1 MQKRCCLYP
10 NFYTPLCG
18 TGLKR
23 TDFPVVDPYFFFIG
37 VPGLKW
43 CDLEQ
48 CVKWM
53 VPFAMSIRE
62 VGSSALRT
70 FKGIAADDMHNI
82 QTHVA
87 YLEWLVSFSFCCFKI
102 CCAPICKLSLHPKP

>member
-1 MQKRCCLYP
+1 MYITKCKLQICI
-10 NFYTPLCG
+10 
-18 TGLKR
+18 
-23 TDFPVVDPYFFFIG
+23 YF

-43 CDLEQ
+43 CDLEE
-48 CVKWM
+48 CVRWM

-62 VGSSALRT
+62 AGSSALKT

-87 YLEWLVSFSFCCFKI
+87 YLEWLVSFYI
-102 CCAPICKLSLHPKP
+102 